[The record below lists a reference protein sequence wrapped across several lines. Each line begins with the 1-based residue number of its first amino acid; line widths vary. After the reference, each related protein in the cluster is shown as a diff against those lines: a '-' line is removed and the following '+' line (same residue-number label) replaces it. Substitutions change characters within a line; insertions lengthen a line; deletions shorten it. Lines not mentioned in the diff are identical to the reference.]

1 MTQRIPGDL
10 RRLLRL
16 LPVGLLLGQVLVGA
30 VATPAGAAGGYLRT
44 PDIHGQTVV
53 FCAEGDL
60 WSVSD
65 QGGVARRLSAH
76 PGLESSPAFSP
87 DGAWIAF
94 SGQYDG
100 NRDVFVMP
108 AAGGEPRRLTWHPAV
123 EDVLGWSPDGK
134 RILFRSRAEEP
145 HNGWEIYAV
154 PAAGGE
160 PEKLPVGWAGRLAI
174 DPESGRYAFSRP
186 SSETFTW
193 KRYRGGTAAELWV
206 GDPKLAD
213 FRKVTDFPG
222 FDAYPMWHGG
232 RVYFLSDQGGTADL
246 WSMLPDGS
254 DRRRLTDEGRWDAR
268 WPAIG
273 PDGRIVYM
281 LAGGLKLYDPATQ
294 SSRVL
299 SIELP
304 SERNLSRS
312 RYSDA
317 AQFLSGFSLAPEGDR
332 LAIAARGELFALPVE
347 DGVTLPVTRGSGAR
361 EEFPEYSPDGKR
373 LLYVTDASGEEAIH
387 SADAWGR
394 GEVKILRPAGER
406 GHLYAPFWSPD
417 GKWIVYGDE
426 AQNLWLQAVADGES
440 VRIDSSDRGP
450 IREYTF
456 SPDSRWIAYTK
467 YLSNDFGGIFL
478 YDTQE
483 KLSRRVTSPYTDN
496 HAPAWDPEGKYL
508 YFVSGRTMNPLF
520 GSRDFTNVEV
530 NNAKLYLTLLQ
541 ADSENPFAH
550 LEGVPPKA
558 EAEGAKKDEGKGKAK
573 KGSRPEKKD
582 DKDKGE
588 DDDEEKAPE
597 PVRIDFAGIGERVVA
612 LDVPAGQYDGLE
624 AIAGKLFYLST
635 PLTAWT
641 EQEGDE
647 SPTGSLMVF
656 DFESKEA
663 EEFMGGV
670 AGSRIA
676 AKGEKMVVAKGPG
689 ELYVVGTGSK
699 PDDLSE
705 AGVSLD
711 GVVID
716 LDPREEWAQIYHEAW
731 RRMRDRY
738 WDESM
743 AGVDWAAMREQY
755 AALLPLLAHRDDLG
769 DLLGELIGELNTS
782 HTYVWGGDRGGNATA
797 VATGLLGAD
806 LAREGAAYRIA
817 RLYRGDEADDLA
829 APLLAPGVNLREGQY
844 ILAVNGLP
852 FAVDQPFHASLEK
865 LADKDVLLTVADDA
879 VGKANRR
886 DVVVTTLRSEG
897 ALRYADWVR
906 RNREW
911 VDQASG
917 GKFGYVHIP
926 DMGYSGMTT
935 FDRWFYPQTDREGL
949 IVDCRWNGGGFVSQ
963 ILLERLRRPIT
974 AWDRTRFG
982 QVETYPYRA
991 LNGPFVV
998 LTNQEA
1004 GSDGDILPRAVQI
1017 EKLAPVIGMRS
1028 WGGVIG
1034 ISDSQNLVDG
1044 GTVTFPY
1051 AAWWEKDGGWTIE
1064 NHGVDPDIVI
1074 DNLPQEVASGKD
1086 SQLERGLTELT
1097 RLHQQDPP
1105 AKPDFGAIRSKAR
1118 ESYRRER

>member
-10 RRLLRL
+10 RRLLRV
-16 LPVGLLLGQVLVGA
+16 LPVGLLLLPVLIGLRPPGA
-30 VATPAGAAGGYLRT
+30 RAADGYLRM

-65 QGGVARRLSAH
+65 QGGLARRLTAH
-76 PGLESSPAFSP
+76 PGLESMPSFSP

-108 AAGGEPRRLTWHPAV
+108 AAGGEPRRLTWHPGP
-123 EDVLGWSPDGK
+123 EDVLDWTPDG
-134 RILFRSRAEEP
+134 REILFRSRAEHP
-145 HNGWEIYAV
+145 HGSWEMYSV

-160 PEKLPVGWAGRLAI
+160 PRKLPVGWGGRLAI
-174 DPESGRYAFSRP
+174 DPDSGRYAFSRP

-193 KRYRGGTAAELWV
+193 KRYRGGTAAEIWV

-213 FRKVTDFPG
+213 FRKITDFPG

-254 DRRRLTDEGRWDAR
+254 DRRRLTDEGAWDAR

-294 SSRVL
+294 SGRVL

-304 SERNLSRS
+304 SERLLARS
-312 RYSDA
+312 RYSDT
-317 AQFLSGFSLAPEGDR
+317 AQFLSSFAIAPEGDR
-332 LAIAARGELFALPVE
+332 VAIAARGELYSLPVE
-347 DGVTLPVTRGSGAR
+347 DGVTLAVTRGSGAR

-373 LLYVTDASGEEAIH
+373 LLYITDESGEEAIH

-394 GEVKILRPAGER
+394 GEVKRIRPADAG
-406 GHLYAPFWSPD
+406 GHLYAPYWSPD
-417 GKWIVYGDE
+417 GKWIVFADE
-426 AQNLWLQAVADGES
+426 AQNLWLQAAGGGDAVK
-440 VRIDSSDRGP
+440 IDSSDRAP
-450 IREYTF
+450 LYSYSF

-467 YLSNDFGGIFL
+467 VMPNDFGAVFI

-483 KLSRRVTSPYTDN
+483 KLSRRVTSAFTGSGS
-496 HAPAWDPEGKYL
+496 PAWDPEGKYL
-508 YFVSGRTMNPLF
+508 YFVSGRLMNPLF
-520 GSRDFTNVEV
+520 GSRDFTNVEI
-530 NNAKLYLTLLQ
+530 NNDKLYLILLQ
-541 ADSENPFAH
+541 ADGENPFAH
-550 LEGVPPKA
+550 LEGMPPKA
-558 EAEGAKKDEGKGKAK
+558 EDADKEKADGKGKAK
-573 KGSRPEKKD
+573 KGARP
-582 DKDKGE
+582 DKDKQADKE
-588 DDDEEKAPE
+588 DEEEAGPQ
-597 PVRIDFAGIGERVVA
+597 PIRIDFEGIGQRMLP
-612 LDVPAGQYDGLE
+612 LDVPAGQYGGME
-624 AIAGKLFYLST
+624 AIEGKLFYLST
-635 PLTAWT
+635 PLTGWT
-641 EQEGDE
+641 ESEDQEGPNATLMTFDLE
-647 SPTGSLMVF
+647 S
-656 DFESKEA
+656 EKA
-663 EEFMGGV
+663 EEFMAGV
-670 AGSRIA
+670 AGFRIA

-689 ELYVVGTGSK
+689 ELFVVGTGSK

-705 AGVSLD
+705 AGVDL
-711 GVVID
+711 GAVVID

-738 WDESM
+738 WDEGM
-743 AGVDWAAMREQY
+743 GGIDWAAMREQY
-755 AALLPLLAHRDDLG
+755 ASLLPMLANRDDLG

-782 HTYVWGGDRGGNATA
+782 HTYVWGGDRGVGAPG

-806 LAREGAAYRIA
+806 LTREGSAYRIA
-817 RLYRGDEADDLA
+817 RLYHGDEADDLA
-829 APLLAPGVNLREGQY
+829 VPLLAPGVNLREGQY
-844 ILAVNGLP
+844 ILAVGGLP
-852 FAVDQPFHASLEK
+852 FADDRPFHASLEK
-865 LADKDVLLTVADDA
+865 LAERDVLLTVADDA
-879 VGKANRR
+879 AGKQNRR
-886 DVVVTTLRSEG
+886 DVVVTTLRSES

-911 VDQASG
+911 VAEASG

-926 DMGYSGMTT
+926 DMGYNGMTT

-991 LNGPFVV
+991 LKGPFVV

-1034 ISDSQNLVDG
+1034 ISDGQNMVDG

-1064 NHGVDPDIVI
+1064 NYGVDPDIVVE
-1074 DNLPQEVASGKD
+1074 NLPQEVASGKD
-1086 SQLERGLTELT
+1086 SQLERGLDELT
-1097 RLHQQDPP
+1097 RLHAASPP
-1105 AKPDFGAIRSKAR
+1105 EQPDFGDIRARSR
-1118 ESYRRER
+1118 ESFRRER

>member
-1 MTQRIPGDL
+1 MTQRDFGDRG
-10 RRLLRL
+10 RRVL
-16 LPVGLLLGQVLVGA
+16 GLLGGA
-30 VATPAGAAGGYLRT
+30 LLMVAAASAAPAANGYLRT
-44 PDIHGQTVV
+44 PDIHGHTVV

-60 WSVSD
+60 WTVSD
-65 QGGVARRLSAH
+65 QGGLAKRLSAH
-76 PGLESSPAFSP
+76 PGLEAMPSFSP

-108 AAGGEPRRLTWHPAV
+108 ATGGEPRRLTWHPGAD
-123 EDVLGWSPDGK
+123 EVLDWSPDG
-134 RILFRSRAEEP
+134 REILYRSRAEHP
-145 HNGWEIYAV
+145 HGSWEIYSV
-154 PAAGGE
+154 PVAGGE
-160 PEKLPVGWAGRLAI
+160 PRKLPVGWAGRLAV
-174 DPESGRYAFSRP
+174 DPESGRWAFSRP

-193 KRYRGGTAAELWV
+193 KRYRGGTAAEIWV

-213 FRKVTDFPG
+213 FRKITDFPG

-254 DRRRLTDEGRWDAR
+254 DRRRLTDEGNWDAR
-268 WPAIG
+268 WPAMG

-294 SSRVL
+294 SARVL
-299 SIELP
+299 TIELP
-304 SERNLSRS
+304 SERVLARS

-317 AQFLSGFSLAPEGDR
+317 AEFLGGFAISPEGDR
-332 LAIAARGELFALPVE
+332 VAIAARGELFSLPVE

-361 EEFPEYSPDGKR
+361 EERPEYSPDGKR

-394 GEVKILRPAGER
+394 GDVKVVKAAGER
-406 GHLYAPFWSPD
+406 GHLYSPFWSPD

-426 AQNLWLQAVADGES
+426 AQNLWLKAVDGGEPIK
-440 VRIDSSDRGP
+440 IDSSDRGGFY
-450 IREYTF
+450 EYGF

-467 YLSNDFGGIFL
+467 VMPNDFGCIHI

-483 KLSRRVTSPYTDN
+483 KQSRRVTSAYTGS
-496 HAPAWDPEGKYL
+496 ASPAWDPEGKYL
-508 YFVSGRTMNPLF
+508 YFVGGRAMNPLF
-520 GSRDFTNVEV
+520 GNRDFSNVEV
-530 NNAKLYLTLLQ
+530 NNDKLYLILLQ
-541 ADSENPFAH
+541 SDGENPFAH

-558 EAEGAKKDEGKGKAK
+558 EAADKAKEDGKAK
-573 KGSRPEKKD
+573 GKKGGKSAKA
-582 DKDKGE
+582 DKG
-588 DDDEEKAPE
+588 DKEEKEEEGAQ
-597 PVRIDFAGIGERVVA
+597 PVRIDFAGIEQRIVP
-612 LDVPAGQYDGLE
+612 LDVPAGQYGGME
-624 AIAGKLFYLST
+624 AIKGKLFYLST
-635 PLTAWT
+635 PLAPWT
-641 EQEGDE
+641 EGQGPEGPTAALMSFDLE
-647 SPTGSLMVF
+647 S
-656 DFESKEA
+656 EKA

-670 AGSRIA
+670 AGFRIA

-689 ELYVVGTGSK
+689 ELYVVGTGGK

-705 AGVSLD
+705 AGVALD

-738 WDESM
+738 WDEAM
-743 AGVDWAAMREQY
+743 GGVDWLAMREQY
-755 AALLPLLAHRDDLG
+755 ATLLPLLTSRDDLG

-782 HTYVWGGDRGGNATA
+782 HTYVWGGDRGVSAPG

-806 LAREGAAYRIA
+806 LVREGAAYRIA
-817 RLYRGDEADDLA
+817 QLYHGDEADDLT
-829 APLLAPGVNLREGQY
+829 APLLAPGVNLREGQF

-852 FAVDQPFHASLEK
+852 FAPDKPFHASLEK

-879 VGKANRR
+879 AGKQSRR

-926 DMGYSGMTT
+926 DMGYNGMTT

-982 QVETYPYRA
+982 GIETYPYRA
-991 LNGPFVV
+991 LKGPFVV

-1034 ISDSQNLVDG
+1034 ISNGGDLVDR
-1044 GTVTFPY
+1044 GTVTFPF

-1064 NHGVDPDIVI
+1064 NYGVDPDIVVE
-1074 DNLPQEVASGKD
+1074 NLPQEVASGKD
-1086 SQLERGLTELT
+1086 SQLQRGLSELT
-1097 RLHQQDPP
+1097 RLHTANPP
-1105 AKPDFGAIRSKAR
+1105 ERPDFGAIRARNR
-1118 ESYRRER
+1118 ESFRRER

>member
-1 MTQRIPGDL
+1 MTQRYSGDRG
-10 RRLLRL
+10 RRVL
-16 LPVGLLLGQVLVGA
+16 GLLVGA
-30 VATPAGAAGGYLRT
+30 LLVATGASRAQAASGYLRT
-44 PDIHGQTVV
+44 PDIHGHTVV

-60 WSVSD
+60 WTVSD
-65 QGGVARRLSAH
+65 QGGLAKRLSAH
-76 PGLESSPAFSP
+76 PGLESMPCFSP

-108 AAGGEPRRLTWHPAV
+108 AAGGEPRRLTWHPAP
-123 EDVLGWSPDGK
+123 EDVLDWSPDG
-134 RILFRSRAEEP
+134 REIIFRSRAEHP
-145 HNGWEIYAV
+145 HGSWEIYSV
-154 PAAGGE
+154 PVAGGE
-160 PEKLPVGWAGRLAI
+160 PRKLPVGWAGRLAI

-193 KRYRGGTAAELWV
+193 KRYRGGTAAEIWV
-206 GDPKLAD
+206 GDPKRAD
-213 FRKVTDFPG
+213 FRKITDFPG

-254 DRRRLTDEGRWDAR
+254 DRRRLTDEGNWDAR
-268 WPAIG
+268 WPAMG

-281 LAGGLKLYDPATQ
+281 LAGGLKIYDPATQ
-294 SSRVL
+294 SDRVL
-299 SIELP
+299 TIELP
-304 SERNLSRS
+304 SERTLARS

-317 AQFLSGFSLAPEGDR
+317 AQYLGSFAISPEGDR
-332 LAIAARGELFALPVE
+332 VAIAARGELFSLPVE

-361 EEFPEYSPDGKR
+361 EEHPEYSPDGKR
-373 LLYVTDASGEEAIH
+373 LLYITDASGEEAIH

-394 GEVKILRPAGER
+394 GEVKVVKAAGER
-406 GHLYAPFWSPD
+406 GHLYPPYWSPD
-417 GKWIVYGDE
+417 GKWIVYADE
-426 AQNLWLQAVADGES
+426 AQHLWLKAVDGGEPIE
-440 VRIDSSDRGP
+440 VDSSDRGGFY
-450 IREYTF
+450 EYSF
-456 SPDSRWIAYTK
+456 SPDSRWLAYTK
-467 YLSNDFGGIFL
+467 VMPNDFGCIHI
-478 YDTQE
+478 YDTQT
-483 KLSRRVTSPYTDN
+483 KQSQRVTSAYTGS
-496 HAPAWDPEGKYL
+496 ASPAWDPEGKFL
-508 YFVSGRTMNPLF
+508 YFVGGRAMNPLF
-520 GSRDFTNVEV
+520 GTRDFSNVEV
-530 NNAKLYLTLLQ
+530 NNDKLYLILLQ
-541 ADSENPFAH
+541 ADGENPFAH

-558 EAEGAKKDEGKGKAK
+558 EAADKAKADGKTKAK
-573 KGSRPEKKD
+573 KGGKGAKA
-582 DKDKGE
+582 DKG
-588 DDDEEKAPE
+588 DKEEKEEEGPQ
-597 PVRIDFAGIGERVVA
+597 PVRIDFAGIEQRIVP
-612 LDVPAGQYDGLE
+612 LDVPAGQYGGME
-624 AIAGKLFYLST
+624 AIKGKLFYLST
-635 PLTAWT
+635 PLSGWT
-641 EQEGDE
+641 EGQEAEGPTAALMAFDLE
-647 SPTGSLMVF
+647 S
-656 DFESKEA
+656 EEA

-670 AGSRIA
+670 AGFRIA

-689 ELYVVGTGSK
+689 ELYVVGTGGK

-705 AGVSLD
+705 ARVSLD

-738 WDESM
+738 WDENM
-743 AGVDWAAMREQY
+743 GGVDWAAMREQY
-755 AALLPLLAHRDDLG
+755 ATLLPLLTSRDDLG

-782 HTYVWGGDRGGNATA
+782 HTYVWGGDRGVNTPG

-806 LAREGAAYRIA
+806 LVRDGAAYRIA
-817 RLYRGDEADDLA
+817 QLYRGDEADDLA

-852 FAVDQPFHASLEK
+852 FAADQPFHASLEK

-879 VGKANRR
+879 AGKQNRR

-911 VDQASG
+911 VAQASG

-926 DMGYSGMTT
+926 DMGYNGMTT

-949 IVDCRWNGGGFVSQ
+949 IIDCRWNGGGFVSQ

-982 QVETYPYRA
+982 GVETYPYRA
-991 LNGPFVV
+991 LKGPFVV

-1034 ISDSQNLVDG
+1034 ISNGEDLVDR
-1044 GTVTFPY
+1044 GTVTFPF

-1064 NHGVDPDIVI
+1064 NHGVDPDIVVE
-1074 DNLPQEVASGKD
+1074 NLPQEVAGGKD
-1086 SQLERGLTELT
+1086 SQLERGLAELS
-1097 RLHQQDPP
+1097 RLHAANPP
-1105 AKPDFGAIRSKAR
+1105 EKPDFGSIRARNR
-1118 ESYRRER
+1118 ESFRRER